1 MAVHCLW
8 ASLMTQETLLLEVVG
23 VLGGAA
29 RWMGWCPI
37 WMRLALSLG
46 RKKDGMW
53 VEMEVETKEG
63 DDGLKWGRRG
73 LVLIGTMDDLSKIS
87 IYRIMAF
94 LLSNYGFE
102 SYLQSVIVLAV
113 FPLCSNPTTFSPPL
127 VIVTNAIPDGN
138 T

>member
-1 MAVHCLW
+1 MGIRWLW
-8 ASLMTQETLLLEVVG
+8 VSLMTREALLLEVVG

-37 WMRLALSLG
+37 WTRLALSLG

-73 LVLIGTMDDLSKIS
+73 LVLVGTMDDLSEIS
-87 IYRIMAF
+87 ILSFVYLDRIMALF
-94 LLSNYGFE
+94 LFKF
-102 SYLQSVIVLAV
+102 QVLMK
-113 FPLCSNPTTFSPPL
+113 
-127 VIVTNAIPDGN
+127 VT
-138 T
+138 